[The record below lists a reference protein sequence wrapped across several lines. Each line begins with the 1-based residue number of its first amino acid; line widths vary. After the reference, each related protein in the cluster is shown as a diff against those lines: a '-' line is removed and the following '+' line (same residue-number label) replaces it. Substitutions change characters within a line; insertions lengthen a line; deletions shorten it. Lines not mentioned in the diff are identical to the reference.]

1 MCFYLP
7 KFISPPCA
15 PAVCGASGSTQEEWQ
30 LLSAG
35 EKDAPVCELCIP
47 DLLPLLTEQHSYLN
61 AHSYLMQTLD
71 LTTEV
76 KIDQAI

>member
-35 EKDAPVCELCIP
+35 EEDAPVCELCIP

-76 KIDQAI
+76 KIDQTI

>member
-1 MCFYLP
+1 M
-7 KFISPPCA
+7 
-15 PAVCGASGSTQEEWQ
+15 CGASGSTQEEWQ

-35 EKDAPVCELCIP
+35 EKDAPVCELSIP

-61 AHSYLMQTLD
+61 TGSNLMQTLV
-71 LTTEV
+71 LTAEV